1 MSTRN
6 IDFSIG
12 EYYHVY
18 SRGVDKR
25 PIFIDEDDHKRFVK
39 LLYVANSD
47 KVVHLS
53 DHKGKDLADI
63 VRGECVCA
71 IGAWCLMP
79 NHFHL
84 LIKELV
90 DGGLIKFLSK
100 LLTSYSM
107 YFNKKY
113 DRVGPLFQSRFKAEH
128 VDWDVY
134 LKYLYAYIH
143 LNPIGIID
151 SGWKL
156 KNITDRTRAKSFLD
170 SYPYSS
176 YQDYCGIIRPEGA
189 ILNKTEFPE
198 YFNSGV
204 DFEAMIQGW
213 MFFDANSDVKELP

>member
-71 IGAWCLMP
+71 IGAW
-79 NHFHL
+79 
-84 LIKELV
+84 
-90 DGGLIKFLSK
+90 
-100 LLTSYSM
+100 
-107 YFNKKY
+107 
-113 DRVGPLFQSRFKAEH
+113 
-128 VDWDVY
+128 
-134 LKYLYAYIH
+134 
-143 LNPIGIID
+143 
-151 SGWKL
+151 
-156 KNITDRTRAKSFLD
+156 
-170 SYPYSS
+170 
-176 YQDYCGIIRPEGA
+176 
-189 ILNKTEFPE
+189 
-198 YFNSGV
+198 
-204 DFEAMIQGW
+204 
-213 MFFDANSDVKELP
+213 